1 MSSGTELIHAAL
13 KRIGAHSVVSPAD
26 PETVDTARNTLNSM
40 LEGWRSKGIDMGTVP
55 INAPGDEVSE
65 PLDVRQAIIDNLA
78 MLLAPNK
85 SSGKPVVSPELRVA
99 AASGMRSIRVL
110 YQKINVPNKKVSSTM
125 PMGAGSTR
133 GVWASNFAGQ
143 DREIES

>member
-13 KRIGAHSVVSPAD
+13 KRIGAYSVVSPAD
-26 PETVDTARNTLNSM
+26 PETIDTARNTLNSM

-55 INAPGDEVSE
+55 INAPGDEVGE

-78 MLLAPNK
+78 ILLAPNK
-85 SSGKPVVSPELRVA
+85 SSGKPVVSPELRA
-99 AASGMRSIRVL
+99 AASNGMRSIRVL

-133 GVWASNFAGQ
+133 GVWASNFAGP